1 MNLAPP
7 IPRFGRGQP
16 APDEPSERTRTANVR
31 RAANRTPVKD
41 PTQVLQRERH
51 QPDYLILVLV
61 VALAAIGILMVY
73 SSSAMKGYLSADA
86 DTFATVG
93 PQIQWAVLG
102 IAAMVV
108 MMRIDYRYLR
118 LVSVPAYLVGLVLL
132 VLVFVPSL
140 NIVVGGSARWLRLG
154 PLPAIH
160 PAEIA
165 KLALIIY
172 LAHWFA
178 KRGTKVRGFWG
189 GTIPFLIIT
198 APVVALVFKEPD
210 LGTTIVIALTSFTMF
225 FVAGANLFHFGGL
238 LGLAGTAAIFVGLAG
253 YQMDRIRAWLDPWKY
268 ADGIGY
274 HTVQGLLALGM
285 GGAFGSGLGESRMA
299 GGLFVPNAFNDFIFA
314 IIGEEFGLVGACVVV
329 LLFLMLAYA
338 GVRVALAAPD
348 TFGALLAAG
357 ITGWLCI
364 QAFINIAVVVT
375 LVPITGITLPFIS
388 AGGSSLIIS
397 FAAIGILLS
406 ISRETI
412 EKGTWNDDASADR
425 GRRDGRA
432 HLPGS
437 GRRPVAARSA
447 GRR

>member
-7 IPRFGRGQP
+7 IPRFGRP
-16 APDEPSERTRTANVR
+16 ADGAERDDVR
-31 RAANRTPVKD
+31 RAGATRRTANRTPTKD
-41 PTQVLQRERH
+41 LSQVLQRERH
-51 QPDYLILVLV
+51 EPDYLILVVV
-61 VALAAIGILMVY
+61 VALAAVGILMVY

-93 PQIQWAVLG
+93 PQIQWALLG
-102 IAAMVV
+102 IIAMVV

-118 LVSVPAYLVGLVLL
+118 LASVPAYVSGLVLL

-140 NIVVGGSARWLRLG
+140 NVVIGGSARWLKLG

-178 KRGTKVRGFWG
+178 KRGTKVSGFWR
-189 GTIPFLIIT
+189 GTVPFLVI
-198 APVVALVFKEPD
+198 AGPVIALVFKEPD
-210 LGTTIVIALTSFTMF
+210 LGTTIVITLTSFVIW
-225 FVAGANLFHFGGL
+225 FVAGANLLHLGSLFGM
-238 LGLAGTAAIFVGLAG
+238 AGMAAIFVGLQG
-253 YQMDRIRAWLDPWKY
+253 YQLDRIRAWLNPWEY
-268 ADGIGY
+268 ADTIGY

-285 GGAFGSGLGESRMA
+285 GGVFGSGLGESRMA

-314 IIGEEFGLVGACVVV
+314 IIGEEFGLLGAGVVIALFV
-329 LLFLMLAYA
+329 LLAYA
-338 GVRVALAAPD
+338 GIRVALSAPD
-348 TFGALLAAG
+348 TFGALLATG
-357 ITGWLCI
+357 ITAWLCI
-364 QAFINIAVVVT
+364 QAFINIGVVVT

-406 ISRETI
+406 ISRETVD
-412 EKGTWNDDASADR
+412 KGTWNDDATADR
-425 GRRDGRA
+425 RRRDGRA
-432 HLPGS
+432 HLPGA
-437 GRRPVAARSA
+437 GRRPVAARTS

>member
-7 IPRFGRGQP
+7 IPRFGRPLADPEARERERVKESRRGANQKP
-16 APDEPSERTRTANVR
+16 A
-31 RAANRTPVKD
+31 KD
-41 PTQVLQRERH
+41 LTQALQRERH
-51 QPDYLILVLV
+51 APDYTILVVV

-73 SSSAMKGYLSADA
+73 SSSAMRGYLSAEA
-86 DTFATVG
+86 DTFQTVG
-93 PQIQWAVLG
+93 PQIQWALLG
-102 IAAMVV
+102 LLAMVA
-108 MMRIDYRYLR
+108 MMRVDYRYLR
-118 LVSVPAYLVGLVLL
+118 LVSIPGYVIALGLLM
-132 VLVFVPSL
+132 LVFVDQF

-160 PAEIA
+160 PAEMA
-165 KLALIIY
+165 KLALVIY

-178 KRGTKVRGFWG
+178 KRGTRIGRFWT
-189 GTIPFLIIT
+189 GTIPFLLI
-198 APVVALVFKEPD
+198 AGPVIALVFKEPD
-210 LGTTIVIALTSFTMF
+210 LGTTIVITLTAFTMW
-225 FVAGANLFHFGGL
+225 FVAGANTLHLGSMI
-238 LGLAGTAAIFVGLAG
+238 GLASFGAIVVGLAG

-268 ADGIGY
+268 ADTIGY
-274 HTVQGLLALGM
+274 HTVQGLLALGL
-285 GGAFGSGLGESRMA
+285 GGVFGSGLGESRMA

-314 IIGEEFGLVGACVVV
+314 IIGEEFGLIGAAVVIA
-329 LLFLMLAYA
+329 LFLLLAYA
-338 GVRVALAAPD
+338 GIRVALGAPD

-357 ITGWLCI
+357 ITAWLCI
-364 QAFINIAVVVT
+364 QAFINIGVVVT

-412 EKGTWNDDASADR
+412 EKGTWNDDATADR

-437 GRRPVAARSA
+437 GRRPVAARA
-447 GRR
+447 PRRR